1 MLYPNNI
8 KKTYTKITNYSNRG
22 MDLEYLI
29 EQANEYYIDNDIAY
43 IYKKPTPIGVTK
55 VTYSSK
61 GKRIQDGFYKTPSTL
76 DFNGLYQGHYIE
88 FDAKVTQNKTA
99 FPISN
104 VHEHQIKHI
113 RNINNHGGIVFL
125 VIKMNEKYFLLMGD
139 TFLAFI
145 DKEKR
150 KSIPYEYLLENA
162 YEIKLSL
169 KGLDYLSTLNKII
182 GG

>member
-1 MLYPNNI
+1 
-8 KKTYTKITNYSNRG
+8 
-22 MDLEYLI
+22 
-29 EQANEYYIDNDIAY
+29 
-43 IYKKPTPIGVTK
+43 
-55 VTYSSK
+55 
-61 GKRIQDGFYKTPSTL
+61 
-76 DFNGLYQGHYIE
+76 
-88 FDAKVTQNKTA
+88 
-99 FPISN
+99 
-104 VHEHQIKHI
+104 
-113 RNINNHGGIVFL
+113 
-125 VIKMNEKYFLLMGD
+125 MNEKYFLLMGD